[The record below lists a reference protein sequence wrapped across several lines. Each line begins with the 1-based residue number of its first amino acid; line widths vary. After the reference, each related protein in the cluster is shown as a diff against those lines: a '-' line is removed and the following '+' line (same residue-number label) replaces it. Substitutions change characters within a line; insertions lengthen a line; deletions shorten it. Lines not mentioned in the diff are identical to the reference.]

1 MNTSNTNKVKRGEI
15 YLYDFGSVEGSIQSG
30 VRPVLIIQCDEG
42 NSASTTTI
50 VAAMTRVAKRTYLPT
65 HIILD
70 DGLES
75 GKPSMVMLEQI
86 KTVNQADLI
95 RCIGKIE
102 DEETQRYINKAIR
115 IGLGLVS
122 FEPKSKDEIR
132 CLCPKCLSEYRAIPY
147 IIVKRL
153 NPYNKIKDTC
163 DRCGKPGY
171 DYTIFEKSHTK
182 SNGGSKNV

>member
-1 MNTSNTNKVKRGEI
+1 MTTIKEKKVKRGEI
-15 YLYDFGSVEGSIQSG
+15 YLYDFGTNEGSIQIG

-70 DGLES
+70 NGLES

-86 KTVNQADLI
+86 KTVNQSDLI
-95 RCIGKIE
+95 RCIGKVE
-102 DEETQRYINKAIR
+102 DAETERYINKAIR
-115 IGLGLVS
+115 VGLGLVDFS
-122 FEPKSKDEIR
+122 AKPKDEIR
-132 CLCPKCLSEYRAIPY
+132 CLCPKCLSDYRSIPN

-153 NPYNKIKDTC
+153 NPYNKTKDKC
-163 DRCGKPGY
+163 DRCNAYGY
-171 DYTIFEKSHTK
+171 DYVIYEKNSK
-182 SNGGSKNV
+182 GGTHNV